1 MSEGSSRREFLISGM
16 AAGASMLMPPQAQAE
31 KSFTGAGSEW
41 RFYGGDQGASRY
53 SPLDQINLFNVHRL
67 KPAWIHHTGDKLDR
81 PKTMIQCTPI
91 VIGDAMY
98 LTTARLQVRALNAA
112 TGEVLWNFDPYA
124 GQRSSRARG
133 VNRGVTYFE
142 DGRDKRIFAAIQ
154 EKLFCLDART
164 GELIK
169 SFGENGVVDLKQDFD
184 RDMEGLF
191 YKCTSPPV
199 IYEDLILV
207 SGGGGEGPRREG
219 PGHIRGY
226 DVYTGKRRWIFHTIP
241 FPGEFGYET
250 WSPDSWDVNGGTNNW
265 AGMSLDTERGWLFAS
280 IGSPSFD
287 FWGGDRIGDNLFGN
301 CVLALDAKTGKRVWH
316 YQIVRH
322 DVWDYDLAAQPALVR
337 LRKGGRL
344 VDAVVQTTKMGL
356 LFVLDRETGEPLFP
370 IEERPVPESDLPD
383 EKLAASQPVPLKPA
397 SLCRREF
404 TEDLVTDISPE
415 AHQYVL
421 KKFRAARTGGLYTP
435 PTKQGTVIYPGFS
448 GGVLWGG
455 ISFDPDRNWM
465 YVNSNETTNLCTVVD
480 GKPEDKFRFTHA
492 GYIQLLDPEG
502 YPAIKPPWGKMNC
515 IDLDSGEYVWREVLG
530 EHAELTARG
539 IQKTGTLSFGGSVA
553 TKGGLVFIGATADP
567 KFRAFDAK
575 SGAEVWEWELQAGCN
590 ASPCCYEVGGKQF
603 VAVAAGGGR
612 PKLGIPAGDEIAAFS
627 LG

>member
-1 MSEGSSRREFLISGM
+1 MTGI
-16 AAGASMLMPPQAQAE
+16 AAGGSILIPPPARSE
-31 KSFTGAGSEW
+31 KSFSGAGSEW

-67 KPAWIHHTGDKLDR
+67 EPAWIHHTGDKLDR

-124 GQRSSRARG
+124 RERSSRARG

-142 DGRDKRIFAAIQ
+142 DGKDKRIFAAIQ
-154 EKLFCLDART
+154 AKLFCLDART

-169 SFGENGVVDLKQDFD
+169 SFGENGIVDLKQDFD

-199 IYEDLILV
+199 IYEDLIIV

-241 FPGEFGYET
+241 FPGEFGHDT

-337 LRKGGRL
+337 LRKGNRL

-356 LFVLDRETGEPLFP
+356 IFVLDRETGEPLFP
-370 IEERPVPESDLPD
+370 IEERPVPESDLPG
-383 EKLAASQPVPLKPA
+383 EKLAAAQPVPLKPA

-404 TEDLVTDISPE
+404 TEDLITDISSE
-415 AHQYVL
+415 AHQFVL

-465 YVNSNETTNLCTVVD
+465 YVNSNETTNLCTIVD
-480 GKPEDKFRFTHA
+480 GKPEDTFRFNHA

-530 EHAELTARG
+530 EHVELTARG
-539 IQKTGTLSFGGSVA
+539 IPKTGTLSFGGSVA
-553 TKGGLVFIGATADP
+553 TRGGLVFIGATADP

-575 SGAEVWEWELQAGCN
+575 SGAEVWEWEMQAGCN
-590 ASPCCYEVGGKQF
+590 ASPCCYEVGGRQF